1 MPSGM
6 MRMSKAKS
14 GRKIDA
20 IVALALALREMA
32 VKPESW
38 GHLSWNHTTTAAE
51 KAQALRGGTAVQHN
65 VDGRGTSLAPVCR
78 RR

>member
-1 MPSGM
+1 
-6 MRMSKAKS
+6 
-14 GRKIDA
+14 
-20 IVALALALREMA
+20 LALREMA